1 MDFSYNV
8 DLELDYQEA
17 ESLGLSLQE
26 YYEFIYELANNKVS
40 SIDEWRK
47 NYGSSN

>member
-26 YYEFIYELANNKVS
+26 YYDFIYQLSNHKVS
-40 SIDEWRK
+40 SIKEWRK
-47 NYGSSN
+47 NYGTSD